1 MKFSCEKA
9 ILLNAVNAA
18 ARTVAKNSSIVALE
32 GILIGA
38 ETNSVT
44 FTGYNLTTGVR
55 ATINTEPERTGSVV
69 INARLLGEIVR
80 KSPDDFITVDAD
92 ENLSVKITCGMSE
105 FSILALSASD
115 YPDLPTPEKEKTLS
129 LPANTLREMISMTVF
144 AVSDNE
150 SKPVHTG
157 SLFDFKEGFLNI
169 VAVDGY
175 RMAIRR
181 EPATSTVPEM
191 SFVVPGPA
199 LREVQR
205 LCGDTEET
213 VTINLGRRHI
223 TFEIGEV
230 SLVSRLLEGDFINY
244 EASIPKDMPV
254 SVIADTNDLLNA
266 VDRVALII
274 NERLKNPIRCTFE
287 DGYVRLNCVTP
298 IGRAN
303 DEIVVE
309 GDGGNIEI
317 GFNNRYLSDAI
328 KAVPDEKVSISLINA
343 ISPCILRSIED
354 NSYLF
359 MVLPVRLKV

>member
-32 GILIGA
+32 GILVEA
-38 ETNSVT
+38 EQDSVT
-44 FTGYNLTTGVR
+44 FTGYNLTTGIR
-55 ATINTEPERTGSVV
+55 AVINIQPEQTGAVV
-69 INARLLGEIVR
+69 INARLFGEIVR
-80 KSPDDFITVDAD
+80 KSPDDYITLEAD
-92 ENLSVKITCGMSE
+92 SNMNVKITCGMSE
-105 FSILALSASD
+105 FSILGLSASD
-115 YPDLPTPEKEKTLS
+115 YPDLPEPEKEKSLS

-157 SLFDFKEGFLNI
+157 ALFDIKNGSLNI

-181 EPATSTVPEM
+181 EPVSSTVPEM

-199 LREVQR
+199 LREVER
-205 LCGDTEET
+205 ICGETEEN
-213 VTINLGRRHI
+213 VVINLGRRHI
-223 TFEIGEV
+223 TFEIGDV
-230 SLVSRLLEGDFINY
+230 YLVSRLLEGDFINY

-254 SVIADTNDLLNA
+254 SVIADTQALQNA

-274 NERLKNPIRCTFE
+274 NERLKNPIRCKFE
-287 DGYVRLNCVTP
+287 DGFLRLNCVTP
-298 IGRAN
+298 LGRAN
-303 DEIVVE
+303 DEIEIE
-309 GDGGNIEI
+309 GNGGNIEI

-328 KAVPDEKVSISLINA
+328 KAVPDEKVSISLINP
-343 ISPCILRSIED
+343 ISPCILRPIED
-354 NSYLF
+354 DSYLF